1 MGVVSRYEHI
11 EKMKDLIQELNNA
24 SVAYYTSTPI
34 MSDYDWDKKYEEL
47 QMLESQENIIFP
59 NSPTQNVGYTVSDKL
74 NEVKLDHLMLSL
86 DKTKSI
92 NDLKQFAGNKQ
103 CIVSVKCDGL
113 STTLKYKH
121 GKLVS
126 AATRGN
132 GYEGTD
138 VLQNVLTIKNI
149 PKKIPYDDEL
159 IIDGETIIG
168 WDTFNKINE
177 NIKDLDKK
185 YKHPRNLVSGSLL
198 LLDSKEAAQRNM
210 RFIAWRVIKGFEHEF
225 VYEDLQSAKVCGFE
239 VVPMLVYSNSD
250 KDFLR
255 GILEKIKDLADVNNI
270 PYDGAVMAYDD
281 YTYGESLGKTDK
293 FFRHSISYKYE
304 DQLYET
310 VLKDIEWNTSKTGLI
325 NPVAVFEPIDLDG
338 AITTRATL
346 HNISYIKKLSLG
358 IGDRIRVYRSNKVIP
373 KVHDSIDKSNN
384 FTIPSKCPICG
395 GETKIVKENDSEV
408 LMCMNDYCQGK
419 LLGKLSHAVSRN
431 ALNVDNLSEA
441 TLEKFISLGWLNSI
455 KSIYHLSDYKGK
467 MYSLEGFGKK
477 SVDKL
482 LESIEK
488 SRETTL
494 DRFIYALSVPLI
506 GKSASKDIAKHFK
519 YNFDKFYHCFSCGY
533 GYFWNLKVDGIGVVA
548 SNNIQK
554 FAITYMDK
562 VFELS
567 KEFTFKIPNESNHT
581 QNTLQGKTFVIT
593 GSLEKYSNRDE
604 LKSVIES
611 YGGKVSGSVS
621 AKTFALINNDIE
633 SSSSKNKKAKSL
645 GVQIINE
652 EQFMQLIGE

>member
-1 MGVVSRYEHI
+1 MGNTI
-11 EKMKDLIQELNNA
+11 GKMKELIQELNTA
-24 SVAYYTSTPI
+24 SYAYYTSTPI

-47 QMLESQENIIFP
+47 QMLENQENIIFP

-113 STTLKYKH
+113 STTLKYIH
-121 GKLVS
+121 GELVS
-126 AATRGN
+126 AVTRGN

-168 WDTFNKINE
+168 WDTFNNINE
-177 NIKDLDKK
+177 SIKDTDKK

-198 LLDSKEAAQRNM
+198 LLDSKEAAQRDM
-210 RFIAWRVIKGFEHEF
+210 RFIGWRVIKGFEHKS
-225 VYEDLQSAKVCGFE
+225 VYEDLQSSKVCGFE

-250 KDFLR
+250 KDFLH
-255 GILEKIKDLADVNNI
+255 GILEKIKDLADANNI

-281 YTYGESLGKTDK
+281 YAYGESLGKTDK
-293 FFRHSISYKYE
+293 FFRHSIAYKYE

-325 NPVAVFEPIDLDG
+325 NPVAIFEPIDLDG

-384 FTIPSKCPICG
+384 FTIPEKCPICG

-408 LMCMNDYCQGK
+408 LICMNDDCQGK
-419 LLGKLSHAVSRN
+419 LLGKLVHAVSRN
-431 ALNVDNLSEA
+431 ALDIDGLSEA
-441 TLEKFISLGWLNSI
+441 TLEKFISLGWLDSI

-494 DRFIYALSVPLI
+494 DRFVYSLSIPMI
-506 GKSASKDIAKHFK
+506 GKSASKDIAEFFEYDLIKFFEKTYSVNCLGNIAYKNYKKYCRNHYEKILDLSSEFNFK
-519 YNFDKFYHCFSCGY
+519 TQDKSLT
-533 GYFWNLKVDGIGVVA
+533 NKT
-548 SNNIQK
+548 NI
-554 FAITYMDK
+554 
-562 VFELS
+562 
-567 KEFTFKIPNESNHT
+567 
-581 QNTLQGKTFVIT
+581 LQDKTFVIT
-593 GSLEKYSNRDE
+593 GLLEKYSNRDE

-611 YGGKVSGSVS
+611 NGGKVSGSVS
-621 AKTFALINNDIE
+621 ARTFALINNDIE

-645 GVQIINE
+645 GIQIINE
-652 EQFMQLIGE
+652 EQFMQLLN

>member
-1 MGVVSRYEHI
+1 MGVKSRYKHI

-24 SVAYYTSTPI
+24 SIAYYTSTPI

-47 QMLESQENIIFP
+47 QMLENQENIIFP

-92 NDLKQFAGNKQ
+92 NDLKQFSGNKQ

-113 STTLKYKH
+113 STTLKYVH
-121 GKLVS
+121 GELVS
-126 AATRGN
+126 AVTRGN
-132 GYEGTD
+132 GYEGID
-138 VLQNVLTIKNI
+138 ILQNALTIKNI
-149 PKKIPYDDEL
+149 PKKIPYYDEL

-168 WDTFNKINE
+168 WDTFNKINSK
-177 NIKDLDKK
+177 IKSPDDK

-210 RFIAWRVIKGFEHEF
+210 RFIAWRVIKGFEHKS
-225 VYEDLQSAKVCGFE
+225 VYEDLQYSKDCGFE
-239 VVPMLVYSNSD
+239 VVPMIPYPGYEDLQV
-250 KDFLR
+250 
-255 GILEKIKDLADVNNI
+255 ILDTIKDLADANNI
-270 PYDGAVMAYDD
+270 PYDGAVMTYDD
-281 YTYGESLGKTDK
+281 YAYGESLGKTDK
-293 FFRHSISYKYE
+293 FFRHSIAYKYE

-325 NPVAVFEPIDLDG
+325 NPVAIFEPIDLDG

-384 FTIPSKCPICG
+384 FTIPEKCPICG
-395 GETKIVKENDSEV
+395 GETQIVKENDSEV
-408 LMCMNDYCQGK
+408 LMCMNDDCQGK
-419 LLGKLSHAVSRN
+419 LLGKLCHAVSRN
-431 ALNVDNLSEA
+431 ALDIDGLSEA
-441 TLEKFISLGWLNSI
+441 TLEKFISLGWLDSI

-494 DRFIYALSVPLI
+494 DRFVYSLSIPMI

-519 YNFDKFYHCFSCGY
+519 YNFDEFYHCFSCGY

-554 FAITYMDK
+554 FAVTHADK

-567 KEFTFKIPNESNHT
+567 KEFTFKIPDESNNT

-652 EQFMQLIGE
+652 EQFMQLLN

>member
-1 MGVVSRYEHI
+1 MGVKSRYEHI

-24 SVAYYTSTPI
+24 SIAYYTSTPI

-113 STTLKYKH
+113 STTLKYIH
-121 GKLVS
+121 GELVS
-126 AATRGN
+126 AVTRGN

-149 PKKIPYDDEL
+149 PKKIPYYDEL

-168 WDTFNKINE
+168 WDTFNKINSK
-177 NIKDLDKK
+177 IKSLDVK
-185 YKHPRNLVSGSLL
+185 YKHPRNLVSSGSLL
-198 LLDSKEAAQRNM
+198 LLDSKKAAQRNM
-210 RFIAWRVIKGFEHEF
+210 RFIAWRVIKGFEHKS
-225 VYEDLQSAKVCGFE
+225 VYEDLQYSKDCGFE
-239 VVPMLVYSNSD
+239 AVPMIPYPGYEDLQV
-250 KDFLR
+250 
-255 GILEKIKDLADVNNI
+255 ILDTIKDLADANNI
-270 PYDGAVMAYDD
+270 PYDGVVMTYDD
-281 YTYGESLGKTDK
+281 YAYGESLGKTDK
-293 FFRHSISYKYE
+293 FFRHSIAYKYE

-325 NPVAVFEPIDLDG
+325 NPVAIFEPIDLDG

-346 HNISYIKKLSLG
+346 HNISYIKKLFLG

-384 FTIPSKCPICG
+384 FTIPEKCPICG

-408 LMCMNDYCQGK
+408 LMCMNDDCQGK
-419 LLGKLSHAVSRN
+419 LLGKLCHAASRN
-431 ALNVDNLSEA
+431 ALDIDGLSEA
-441 TLEKFISLGWLNSI
+441 TLEKFISLGWLDSI

-494 DRFIYALSVPLI
+494 DRFIYALSVPMI

-519 YNFDKFYHCFSCGY
+519 YNFDEFYHCFSCGY

-567 KEFTFKIPNESNHT
+567 KEFTFKIPSESNNT
-581 QNTLQGKTFVIT
+581 QNTLQGKIFVIT

-611 YGGKVSGSVS
+611 NGGKVSGSVS

-652 EQFMQLIGE
+652 EQFMKLLN

>member
-1 MGVVSRYEHI
+1 MGNTI
-11 EKMKDLIQELNNA
+11 GKMKELIQELNTA
-24 SVAYYTSTPI
+24 SYAYYTSTPI

-47 QMLESQENIIFP
+47 QMLENQENIIFP

-113 STTLKYKH
+113 STTLKYIH
-121 GKLVS
+121 GELVS
-126 AATRGN
+126 AVTRGN

-149 PKKIPYDDEL
+149 PKKIPYYDEL
-159 IIDGETIIG
+159 IVDGETIIG
-168 WDTFNKINE
+168 WDTFNRINE
-177 NIKDLDKK
+177 SIKDLDKK

-210 RFIAWRVIKGFEHEF
+210 RFIAWRVIKGFEHKS
-225 VYEDLQSAKVCGFE
+225 VYEDLINAEKCGFE
-239 VVPMLVYSNSD
+239 RVPMIPYIGCENTQTVLD
-250 KDFLR
+250 T
-255 GILEKIKDLADVNNI
+255 IKDVADANNI
-270 PYDGAVMAYDD
+270 PYDGAVMTYDD
-281 YTYGESLGKTDK
+281 YDYGESLGKTDK
-293 FFRHSISYKYE
+293 FFRHSIAYKYE

-325 NPVAVFEPIDLDG
+325 NPVAIFEPIDLDG

-384 FTIPSKCPICG
+384 FIIPDKCPICG
-395 GETKIVKENDSEV
+395 GRTEIVKNNDSEV
-408 LMCMNDYCQGK
+408 LMCMNDNCSGK
-419 LLGKLSHAVSRN
+419 LLGKLCHAVSRN
-431 ALNVDNLSEA
+431 ALNIDGLSEA
-441 TLEKFISLGWLNSI
+441 TLEKFISLGWLDSI
-455 KSIYHLSDYKGK
+455 KSIYHISDYKGK
-467 MYSLEGFGKK
+467 MYNLEGFGKK

-488 SRETTL
+488 SRYTTL
-494 DRFIYALSVPLI
+494 DRFIYSLSIPMI
-506 GKSASKDIAKHFK
+506 GKSASKDVAEFFEYDLIKFLGKTYSVNCLGDVAYKNYKKYCRNHYEEILDLSSEFNFK
-519 YNFDKFYHCFSCGY
+519 TQDKSLT
-533 GYFWNLKVDGIGVVA
+533 NKT
-548 SNNIQK
+548 NI
-554 FAITYMDK
+554 
-562 VFELS
+562 
-567 KEFTFKIPNESNHT
+567 
-581 QNTLQGKTFVIT
+581 LQDKTFVIT

-604 LKSVIES
+604 LKSIIES
-611 YGGKVSGSVS
+611 NGGKVSGSVS

-652 EQFMQLIGE
+652 EQFIQLLN

>member
-1 MGVVSRYEHI
+1 MGIKSRYERI
-11 EKMKDLIQELNNA
+11 EKMKNLIEELNNA
-24 SVAYYTSTPI
+24 SIAYYTSTPI

-47 QMLESQENIIFP
+47 QMLENQENIIFP
-59 NSPTQNVGYTVSDKL
+59 NSPTQNVGYTISDKL

-113 STTLKYKH
+113 STTLKYIH
-121 GKLVS
+121 GELVS
-126 AATRGN
+126 AVTRGN

-138 VLQNVLTIKNI
+138 VIQNVLTIKNI

-168 WDTFNKINE
+168 WDTFNEINSKIKPPDE
-177 NIKDLDKK
+177 K
-185 YKHPRNLVSGSLL
+185 YKHPRNLVSGSLR

-210 RFIAWRVIKGFEHEF
+210 RFIAWRVIKGFEHKF

-239 VVPMLVYSNSD
+239 AVPMLVYSNSD
-250 KDFLR
+250 KDSLQ
-255 GILEKIKDLADVNNI
+255 GILEKIKDLADANNI

-281 YTYGESLGKTDK
+281 YDYGESLGKTDK

-384 FTIPSKCPICG
+384 FTIPEKCPICS

-408 LMCMNDYCQGK
+408 LMCMNDDCQGK
-419 LLGKLSHAVSRN
+419 LLGKLCHSVSRN
-431 ALNVDNLSEA
+431 VLDIDGLSEA

-455 KSIYHLSDYKGK
+455 NSIYHLSDYKGK

-494 DRFIYALSVPLI
+494 DRFIYALSVPMI

-519 YNFDKFYHCFSCGY
+519 YNFDEFYHCFSCGY

-554 FAITYMDK
+554 FAITHMDK

-567 KEFTFKIPNESNHT
+567 KEFTFKIPNESNNT

-652 EQFMQLIGE
+652 KQFMQLIGE

>member
-1 MGVVSRYEHI
+1 MGIVSRYERI
-11 EKMKDLIQELNNA
+11 EKMKTLIEELNNA
-24 SVAYYTSTPI
+24 SIEYYTNVPI

-47 QMLESQENIIFP
+47 QQLESQEHIIFP

-92 NDLKQFAGNKQ
+92 NDLKQFAENKQ

-113 STTLKYKH
+113 STTLKYVH
-121 GKLVS
+121 GELVS
-126 AATRGN
+126 AVTRGN

-177 NIKDLDKK
+177 NIKDPDKK

-198 LLDSKEAAQRNM
+198 LLDSKEAEQRNM
-210 RFIAWRVIKGFEHEF
+210 RFVAWRVIKGFSHES
-225 VYEDLQSAKVCGFE
+225 VYEDLQDSKECGFE
-239 VVPMLVYSNSD
+239 VVPMIPYIGCENLQTVLD
-250 KDFLR
+250 T
-255 GILEKIKDLADVNNI
+255 IKDVADVNNI

-281 YTYGESLGKTDK
+281 YSYGESLGKTDK
-293 FFRHSISYKYE
+293 FFRHSIAYKYE

-325 NPVAVFEPIDLDG
+325 NPVAIFEPIDLDG

-384 FTIPSKCPICG
+384 FIIPEKCPVCG

-408 LMCMNDYCQGK
+408 LMCINDNCKGK
-419 LLGKLSHAVSRN
+419 LLGKLVHAVSKN
-431 ALNVDNLSEA
+431 SLDIDGLSEA
-441 TLEKFISLGWLNSI
+441 TLEKFISLGWLDSI

-494 DRFIYALSVPLI
+494 DRFIYALSIPMI

-519 YNFDKFYHCFSCGY
+519 YNFDEFYHCFSCGY

-554 FAITYMDK
+554 FATTYMDK

-567 KEFTFKIPNESNHT
+567 KEFTFKIPNESNNT

-621 AKTFALINNDIE
+621 SKTFALINNDVE

-645 GVQIINE
+645 SVQIINE

>member
-1 MGVVSRYEHI
+1 MGNTI
-11 EKMKDLIQELNNA
+11 GKMKELIQELNTA
-24 SVAYYTSTPI
+24 SYAYYTSTPI

-103 CIVSVKCDGL
+103 CIASVKCDGL
-113 STTLKYKH
+113 STTLKYIH
-121 GKLVS
+121 GELVS
-126 AATRGN
+126 AVTRGN

-168 WDTFNKINE
+168 WDTFNNINE
-177 NIKDLDKK
+177 SIKDTDKK

-198 LLDSKEAAQRNM
+198 LLDSKEAAQRDM
-210 RFIAWRVIKGFEHEF
+210 RFIGWRVIKGFEHKS

-250 KDFLR
+250 KDFLH
-255 GILEKIKDLADVNNI
+255 GILEKIKDLADANNI

-281 YTYGESLGKTDK
+281 YAYGESLGKTDK
-293 FFRHSISYKYE
+293 FFRHSIAYKYE

-325 NPVAVFEPIDLDG
+325 NPVAIFEPIDLDG

-346 HNISYIKKLSLG
+346 HNISYIKNLSLG

-384 FTIPSKCPICG
+384 FTIPEKCPICG

-408 LMCMNDYCQGK
+408 LICMNDDCQGK
-419 LLGKLSHAVSRN
+419 LLGKLVHAVSRN
-431 ALNVDNLSEA
+431 ALDIDGLSEA
-441 TLEKFISLGWLNSI
+441 TLEKFISLGWLDSI

-494 DRFIYALSVPLI
+494 DRFVYSLSIPMI
-506 GKSASKDIAKHFK
+506 GKSASKDIAEFFEYDLIKFFEKTYSVNCLGNIAYKNYKKYCRNHYEEILDLSSEFNFK
-519 YNFDKFYHCFSCGY
+519 TQDKSLT
-533 GYFWNLKVDGIGVVA
+533 NKT
-548 SNNIQK
+548 NI
-554 FAITYMDK
+554 
-562 VFELS
+562 
-567 KEFTFKIPNESNHT
+567 
-581 QNTLQGKTFVIT
+581 LQGKTFVIT
-593 GSLEKYSNRDE
+593 GLLEKYSNRDE

-611 YGGKVSGSVS
+611 NGGKVSGSVS
-621 AKTFALINNDIE
+621 ARTFALINNDIE

-645 GVQIINE
+645 GIQIINE
-652 EQFMQLIGE
+652 EQFMQLLN

>member
-1 MGVVSRYEHI
+1 MGNTI
-11 EKMKDLIQELNNA
+11 GKMKELIQELNTA
-24 SVAYYTSTPI
+24 SYAYYTSTPI

-59 NSPTQNVGYTVSDKL
+59 NSPTQNVGYIVSDKL

-113 STTLKYKH
+113 STTLKYIH
-121 GKLVS
+121 GELVS
-126 AATRGN
+126 AVTRGN

-149 PKKIPYDDEL
+149 PKKIPYYDEL

-177 NIKDLDKK
+177 NIKDTDKK

-198 LLDSKEAAQRNM
+198 LLDNKEAAQRNM
-210 RFIAWRVIKGFEHEF
+210 RFIAWRVIKGFEHKS
-225 VYEDLQSAKVCGFE
+225 VYEDLLNAEKCGFE
-239 VVPMLVYSNSD
+239 RVPMIPYIGCENTQTVLD
-250 KDFLR
+250 T
-255 GILEKIKDLADVNNI
+255 IKDVADANNI

-281 YTYGESLGKTDK
+281 YAYGESLGKTDK
-293 FFRHSISYKYE
+293 FFRHSIAYKYE

-325 NPVAVFEPIDLDG
+325 NPVATFEPIDLDG

-384 FTIPSKCPICG
+384 FTIPDKCPICG

-408 LMCMNDYCQGK
+408 LMCMNDDCQGK
-419 LLGKLSHAVSRN
+419 LLGKLCHAVSRN
-431 ALNVDNLSEA
+431 ALDIDGLSEA
-441 TLEKFISLGWLNSI
+441 TLEKFISLGWLDSI
-455 KSIYHLSDYKGK
+455 KSIYHLSDYKGR
-467 MYSLEGFGKK
+467 MYSLDGFGKK

-494 DRFIYALSVPLI
+494 DRFIYALSVPMI
-506 GKSASKDIAKHFK
+506 GKSVSKDIAEFFEYDLVKFFEKTYSINCLGDVAYKNYKKYCRNHYEEILDLSSEFNFK
-519 YNFDKFYHCFSCGY
+519 TQDKSLT
-533 GYFWNLKVDGIGVVA
+533 NKT
-548 SNNIQK
+548 NI
-554 FAITYMDK
+554 
-562 VFELS
+562 
-567 KEFTFKIPNESNHT
+567 
-581 QNTLQGKTFVIT
+581 LQGKTFVIT

-604 LKSVIES
+604 LKSIIES
-611 YGGKVSGSVS
+611 NGGKVSGSVS

-652 EQFMQLIGE
+652 EQFMQLLN

>member
-1 MGVVSRYEHI
+1 MGNTI
-11 EKMKDLIQELNNA
+11 GKMKELIQELNTA
-24 SVAYYTSTPI
+24 SYAYYTSTPI

-47 QMLESQENIIFP
+47 QMLENQENIIFQ
-59 NSPTQNVGYTVSDKL
+59 NSPTQNVGYTISDKL

-92 NDLKQFAGNKQ
+92 NDLKKFAGNKQ

-113 STTLKYKH
+113 STTLKYIH
-121 GKLVS
+121 GELVS
-126 AATRGN
+126 AVTRGN

-168 WDTFNKINE
+168 WDTFNEINSKIKPPDE
-177 NIKDLDKK
+177 K

-210 RFIAWRVIKGFEHEF
+210 RFIAWRVIKGFEHKS
-225 VYEDLQSAKVCGFE
+225 VYADLLNAEKCGFE
-239 VVPMLVYSNSD
+239 RVPMIPYIGCENTQTVLD
-250 KDFLR
+250 T
-255 GILEKIKDLADVNNI
+255 IKDVADANNI
-270 PYDGAVMAYDD
+270 PYDGAVMTYDD
-281 YTYGESLGKTDK
+281 YAYGESLGKTDK
-293 FFRHSISYKYE
+293 FFRHSIAYKYE

-325 NPVAVFEPIDLDG
+325 NPVAIFEPIDLDG

-384 FTIPSKCPICG
+384 FTIPDKCPICG

-408 LMCMNDYCQGK
+408 LMCINNDCQGK
-419 LLGKLSHAVSRN
+419 LLGKLVHAVSRN
-431 ALNVDNLSEA
+431 ALNIDGLSEA
-441 TLEKFISLGWLNSI
+441 TLEKFISLGWLDSI

-467 MYSLEGFGKK
+467 MYGLDGFGKK

-482 LESIEK
+482 LKSIEK
-488 SRETTL
+488 SKETTL
-494 DRFIYALSVPLI
+494 DRFVYSLSIPMI
-506 GKSASKDIAKHFK
+506 GKSASKDVAEFFEYDLIKFLGKTYSVNCLGDVAYKNYKKYCRNHYEEILDLSSEFNFK
-519 YNFDKFYHCFSCGY
+519 TQDKSLT
-533 GYFWNLKVDGIGVVA
+533 NKT
-548 SNNIQK
+548 NI
-554 FAITYMDK
+554 
-562 VFELS
+562 
-567 KEFTFKIPNESNHT
+567 
-581 QNTLQGKTFVIT
+581 LQDKTFVIT

-604 LKSVIES
+604 LKSIIES
-611 YGGKVSGSVS
+611 NGGKVSGSVS

-652 EQFMQLIGE
+652 EQFMQLLN

>member
-1 MGVVSRYEHI
+1 MVDNI
-11 EKMKDLIQELNNA
+11 KKMKKLIQELNKA
-24 SVAYYTSTPI
+24 SYAYYGKDSPI
-34 MSDYDWDKKYEEL
+34 MSDKEYDALYDEL
-47 QMLESQENIIFP
+47 MMIQKETGTTLAG
-59 NSPTQNVGYTVSDKL
+59 SPTQKVQGYVLDGFTKVTHSKPMLSANKTKDINDIIKFL
-74 NEVKLDHLMLSL
+74 RDYDWYCSYKLDGLTLVL
-86 DKTKSI
+86 RY
-92 NDLKQFAGNKQ
+92 ND
-103 CIVSVKCDGL
+103 
-113 STTLKYKH
+113 
-121 GKLVS
+121 GKFVQGI
-126 AATRGN
+126 TRGN
-132 GYEGTD
+132 GIIGED
-138 VLQNVLTIKNI
+138 VTEQCKFIDNI
-149 PKKIPYDDEL
+149 PMTIPNKHFFEVR
-159 IIDGETIIG
+159 GECVMSWNEFKRVNSTL
-168 WDTFNKINE
+168 DTPYSN
-177 NIKDLDKK
+177 
-185 YKHPRNLVSGSLL
+185 PRNLAAGTLRNLDLNILKQRKLSFVVFEMVHPSFTWKTEELDY
-198 LLDSKEAAQRNM
+198 LDS
-210 RFIAWRVIKGFEHEF
+210 IGFETVRRLTDISTSINVSKCVEKMKPEY
-225 VYEDLQSAKVCGFE
+225 YEYPVDGLIFE
-239 VVPMLVYSNSD
+239 VNNKEISKQLGSTSHHENCRMALKW
-250 KDFLR
+250 KDETYPTKLINIEWTI
-255 GILEKIKDLADVNNI
+255 GKTGVLTPTIVTEPVEIDGTIVNRASVHNVSIFKQFRFTKGCTCNLYKANMII
-270 PYDGAVMAYDD
+270 PQCDSVENN
-281 YTYGESLGKTDK
+281 YGEE
-293 FFRHSISYKYE
+293 I
-304 DQLYET
+304 
-310 VLKDIEWNTSKTGLI
+310 
-325 NPVAVFEPIDLDG
+325 
-338 AITTRATL
+338 
-346 HNISYIKKLSLG
+346 
-358 IGDRIRVYRSNKVIP
+358 
-373 KVHDSIDKSNN
+373 
-384 FTIPSKCPICG
+384 TIPDKCPICG

-408 LMCMNDYCQGK
+408 LMCMNDDCQGK
-419 LLGKLSHAVSRN
+419 LLGKLSNAVSRN

-467 MYSLEGFGKK
+467 MYSLEGFDKK

-519 YNFDKFYHCFSCGY
+519 YNFGKFYHCFSCGY

>member
-1 MGVVSRYEHI
+1 MGIKSRYERI
-11 EKMKDLIQELNNA
+11 EKMKSLIEELNNA
-24 SVAYYTSTPI
+24 SIAYYTSTPI

-121 GKLVS
+121 GELVS
-126 AATRGN
+126 AITRGN

-149 PKKIPYDDEL
+149 PKKIPYYDEL

-168 WDTFNKINE
+168 WNTFNKINE
-177 NIKDLDKK
+177 SIKDTDKK

-210 RFIAWRVIKGFEHEF
+210 RFIAWRVIKGFEHKS
-225 VYEDLQSAKVCGFE
+225 VYEDLQNAKVCGFE
-239 VVPMLVYSNSD
+239 VVPMLIYSNPD
-250 KDFLR
+250 KDSLQ

-270 PYDGAVMAYDD
+270 PYDGAVIAYDD
-281 YTYGESLGKTDK
+281 YDYGESLGKTDK
-293 FFRHSISYKYE
+293 FFRHSIAYKYE

-310 VLKDIEWNTSKTGLI
+310 ILKDIEWNTSKTGLI

-384 FTIPSKCPICG
+384 FTIPDKCPICG

-408 LMCMNDYCQGK
+408 LMCINDDCQGK
-419 LLGKLSHAVSRN
+419 LLGKLVHAVSRN
-431 ALNVDNLSEA
+431 ALNIDGLSEA
-441 TLEKFISLGWLNSI
+441 TLEKFISLGWLDSI
-455 KSIYHLSDYKGK
+455 KSIYHLSDYKCK
-467 MYSLEGFGKK
+467 MYILEGFGKK

-494 DRFIYALSVPLI
+494 DRFIYSLSIPLI

-519 YNFDKFYHCFSCGY
+519 YNFDEFYHCFFCGY

-554 FAITYMDK
+554 FAVTYADK

-567 KEFTFKIPNESNHT
+567 KEFTFKIPSESNNT

-604 LKSVIES
+604 LKSIIES
-611 YGGKVSGSVS
+611 NGGKVSGSVS

-652 EQFMQLIGE
+652 EQFMQLLN

>member
-1 MGVVSRYEHI
+1 MGNTI
-11 EKMKDLIQELNNA
+11 GKMKELIQELNTA
-24 SVAYYTSTPI
+24 SYAYYTSTPI

-47 QMLESQENIIFP
+47 QMLENQENIIFP

-113 STTLKYKH
+113 STTLKYIH
-121 GKLVS
+121 GELVS
-126 AATRGN
+126 AVTRGN

-168 WDTFNKINE
+168 WDTFNKIDE
-177 NIKDLDKK
+177 SIKDTDKK

-210 RFIAWRVIKGFEHEF
+210 RFIAWRVIKGFEHKS
-225 VYEDLQSAKVCGFE
+225 VYEDLLNAEKCGFE
-239 VVPMLVYSNSD
+239 RVPMIPYIGCENTQTVLD
-250 KDFLR
+250 T
-255 GILEKIKDLADVNNI
+255 IKDVADTNNI
-270 PYDGAVMAYDD
+270 PYDGAVMTYDD
-281 YTYGESLGKTDK
+281 YDYGESLGKTDK
-293 FFRHSISYKYE
+293 FFRHSIAYKYE

-384 FTIPSKCPICG
+384 FTIPDKCPICG
-395 GETKIVKENDSEV
+395 GRTEIVKENDSEV
-408 LMCMNDYCQGK
+408 LMCMNDDCQGK
-419 LLGKLSHAVSRN
+419 LLGKLCHAVSRN
-431 ALNVDNLSEA
+431 ALDIDGLSEA

-482 LESIEK
+482 LESIKK

-494 DRFIYALSVPLI
+494 DRFVYSLSIPMI
-506 GKSASKDIAKHFK
+506 GKSASKDVAEFFEYDLIKFLGKTYSVNCLGDVAYKNYKKYCINHYEEILDLSSEFNFK
-519 YNFDKFYHCFSCGY
+519 TQDKSLT
-533 GYFWNLKVDGIGVVA
+533 NKT
-548 SNNIQK
+548 NI
-554 FAITYMDK
+554 
-562 VFELS
+562 
-567 KEFTFKIPNESNHT
+567 
-581 QNTLQGKTFVIT
+581 LQDKTFVIT

-604 LKSVIES
+604 LKSIIES
-611 YGGKVSGSVS
+611 NGGKVSGSVS
-621 AKTFALINNDIE
+621 VKTFALINNDIE

-652 EQFMQLIGE
+652 EQFMQLLN

>member
-1 MGVVSRYEHI
+1 MGVKHI
-11 EKMKDLIQELNNA
+11 EKMKELIQELNTA
-24 SVAYYTSTPI
+24 SYAYYGKDTPI
-34 MSDYDWDKKYEEL
+34 MSDKKYDALYDEL
-47 QMLESQENIIFP
+47 TKIEFETGTTLAG
-59 NSPTQNVGYTVSDKL
+59 SPTQKVQGYVLDGFTKVTHSKPMLSANKTKDINDIIKFL
-74 NEVKLDHLMLSL
+74 RDYDWYCSYKLDGLTLVL
-86 DKTKSI
+86 RY
-92 NDLKQFAGNKQ
+92 ND
-103 CIVSVKCDGL
+103 
-113 STTLKYKH
+113 
-121 GKLVS
+121 GKFVQGI
-126 AATRGN
+126 TRGN
-132 GYEGTD
+132 GIIGED
-138 VLQNVLTIKNI
+138 VTEQCKFIDNI
-149 PKKIPYDDEL
+149 PMTIPNKHFFEVR
-159 IIDGETIIG
+159 GECVMSWNEFKRVNSTL
-168 WDTFNKINE
+168 DTPYSN
-177 NIKDLDKK
+177 
-185 YKHPRNLVSGSLL
+185 PRNLAAGTLRNLDLNILKQRKLSFVVFEMVHPSFTWKTEELDY
-198 LLDSKEAAQRNM
+198 LDS
-210 RFIAWRVIKGFEHEF
+210 IGFETVRRLTDISTSINVSKCVEKMKPEY
-225 VYEDLQSAKVCGFE
+225 YEYPVDGLIFE
-239 VVPMLVYSNSD
+239 VNNKEISKQLGSTSHHENCRMALKW
-250 KDFLR
+250 KDETYPTKLINIEWTM
-255 GILEKIKDLADVNNI
+255 GKTGVLTPTIVTEPVEIDGTIVNRASVHNVSIFKQFRFTKGCTCNLYKANMII
-270 PYDGAVMAYDD
+270 PQCDSVENN
-281 YTYGESLGKTDK
+281 YGEE
-293 FFRHSISYKYE
+293 I
-304 DQLYET
+304 
-310 VLKDIEWNTSKTGLI
+310 
-325 NPVAVFEPIDLDG
+325 
-338 AITTRATL
+338 
-346 HNISYIKKLSLG
+346 
-358 IGDRIRVYRSNKVIP
+358 
-373 KVHDSIDKSNN
+373 
-384 FTIPSKCPICG
+384 TIPDKCPICG

-408 LMCMNDYCQGK
+408 LMCMNDDCQGK
-419 LLGKLSHAVSRN
+419 LLGKLSNAVSRN

-488 SRETTL
+488 SRKTTL
-494 DRFIYALSVPLI
+494 DRFIYALSVPMI

-519 YNFDKFYHCFSCGY
+519 YNFDEFYHCFSCGY

-554 FAITYMDK
+554 FVITYMDK

-567 KEFTFKIPNESNHT
+567 KEFTFKIHSESNNT

>member
-1 MGVVSRYEHI
+1 MGNTI
-11 EKMKDLIQELNNA
+11 GKMKELIQELNTA
-24 SVAYYTSTPI
+24 SYAYYTSTPI

-47 QMLESQENIIFP
+47 QMLENQENIIFP

-113 STTLKYKH
+113 STTLKYIH
-121 GKLVS
+121 GELVS
-126 AATRGN
+126 AVTRGN

-149 PKKIPYDDEL
+149 PKKIPYYDEL
-159 IIDGETIIG
+159 IVDGETIIG
-168 WDTFNKINE
+168 WDTFNRINE
-177 NIKDLDKK
+177 SIKDLDKK

-210 RFIAWRVIKGFEHEF
+210 RFIAWRVIKGFEHKS
-225 VYEDLQSAKVCGFE
+225 VYEDLINAEKCGFE
-239 VVPMLVYSNSD
+239 RVPMIPYIGCENTQTVLD
-250 KDFLR
+250 T
-255 GILEKIKDLADVNNI
+255 IKDVADANNI
-270 PYDGAVMAYDD
+270 PYDGAVMTYDD
-281 YTYGESLGKTDK
+281 YDYGESLGKTDK
-293 FFRHSISYKYE
+293 FFRHSIAYKYE

-325 NPVAVFEPIDLDG
+325 NPVAIFEPIDLDG

-384 FTIPSKCPICG
+384 FIIPDKCPICG
-395 GETKIVKENDSEV
+395 GRTEIVKDNDSEV
-408 LMCMNDYCQGK
+408 LMCMNDNCSGK
-419 LLGKLSHAVSRN
+419 LLGKLCHAVSRN
-431 ALNVDNLSEA
+431 ALNIDGLSEA
-441 TLEKFISLGWLNSI
+441 TLEKFISLGWLDSI
-455 KSIYHLSDYKGK
+455 KSIYHISDYKGK
-467 MYSLEGFGKK
+467 MYNLEGFGKK

-482 LESIEK
+482 LKSIEK
-488 SRETTL
+488 SRYTTL
-494 DRFIYALSVPLI
+494 DRFIYSLSIPMI
-506 GKSASKDIAKHFK
+506 GKSASKDVAEFFEYDLIKFLGKTYSVNCLGDVAYKNYKKYCRNHYEEILDLSSEFNFK
-519 YNFDKFYHCFSCGY
+519 TQDKSLT
-533 GYFWNLKVDGIGVVA
+533 NKT
-548 SNNIQK
+548 NI
-554 FAITYMDK
+554 
-562 VFELS
+562 
-567 KEFTFKIPNESNHT
+567 
-581 QNTLQGKTFVIT
+581 LQDKTFVIT

-604 LKSVIES
+604 LKSIIES
-611 YGGKVSGSVS
+611 NGGKVSGSVS

-652 EQFMQLIGE
+652 EQFIQLLN

>member
-1 MGVVSRYEHI
+1 MGIKSKYERI
-11 EKMKDLIQELNNA
+11 EKMKSLIEELNNA
-24 SVAYYTSTPI
+24 SIAYYTSTPI
-34 MSDYDWDKKYEEL
+34 MSDYDWEKKYEEL
-47 QMLESQENIIFP
+47 QILENQANIIFP

-113 STTLKYKH
+113 STTLKYIH
-121 GKLVS
+121 GELVS
-126 AATRGN
+126 AVTRGN

-138 VLQNVLTIKNI
+138 VFQNVLTIKNI

-168 WDTFNKINE
+168 WDTFNEINSKIKPPDE
-177 NIKDLDKK
+177 K
-185 YKHPRNLVSGSLL
+185 YKHPRNLVSGSLR
-198 LLDSKEAAQRNM
+198 LLDSKEASQRNM
-210 RFIAWRVIKGFEHEF
+210 RFIAWRVIKGFEHKF

-250 KDFLR
+250 KDSLQ
-255 GILEKIKDLADVNNI
+255 GILEKIKDLADANNI

-281 YTYGESLGKTDK
+281 YDYGESLGKTDK

-325 NPVAVFEPIDLDG
+325 NPVAIFEPIDLDG

-384 FTIPSKCPICG
+384 FTIPDKCPICC

-408 LMCMNDYCQGK
+408 LMCINDDCQGK
-419 LLGKLSHAVSRN
+419 LLGKLVHAVSRN
-431 ALNVDNLSEA
+431 ALNIDGLSEA
-441 TLEKFISLGWLNSI
+441 TLEKFISLGWLDSI

-467 MYSLEGFGKK
+467 MYNLEGFGKK
-477 SVDKL
+477 SIDKL

-494 DRFIYALSVPLI
+494 DRFIYALSIPMI
-506 GKSASKDIAKHFK
+506 GKSASKDIDKHFK
-519 YNFDKFYHCFSCGY
+519 CNFDEFYHCFSCGY

-567 KEFTFKIPNESNHT
+567 KEFTFKIPSESNNT

-604 LKSVIES
+604 LKSIIES
-611 YGGKVSGSVS
+611 NGGKVSGSVS

-652 EQFMQLIGE
+652 EQFMQLLN

>member
-1 MGVVSRYEHI
+1 MVVESRYKRI
-11 EKMKDLIQELNNA
+11 EKIKNLIEELNNA
-24 SVAYYTSTPI
+24 SIAYYTSAPI

-47 QMLESQENIIFP
+47 QMLENQENIIFP
-59 NSPTQNVGYTVSDKL
+59 NSPTQNVGYTISDKL

-92 NDLKQFAGNKQ
+92 NNLKQFAGNKQ
-103 CIVSVKCDGL
+103 CITSVKCDGL
-113 STTLKYKH
+113 STTLKYIR
-121 GKLVS
+121 GELVS
-126 AATRGN
+126 AVTRGN

-149 PKKIPYDDEL
+149 PKKIPYYDEL

-177 NIKDLDKK
+177 NIKDTDKK

-198 LLDSKEAAQRNM
+198 LLDSKEAAKRNM
-210 RFIAWRVIKGFEHEF
+210 RFIAWRVIKGFEHKF

-250 KDFLR
+250 KDSLQ
-255 GILEKIKDLADVNNI
+255 GILEKIKDLADANNI

-281 YTYGESLGKTDK
+281 YDYGESLGKTDK

>member
-1 MGVVSRYEHI
+1 MGVESRYERI
-11 EKMKDLIQELNNA
+11 EKIKTLIEELNNA
-24 SVAYYTSTPI
+24 SIAYYTSVPI

-47 QMLESQENIIFP
+47 QQLERQENIIFP

-92 NDLKQFAGNKQ
+92 NDLKKFAGNKQ

-113 STTLKYKH
+113 STTLKYVH

-126 AATRGN
+126 AVTRGN

-177 NIKDLDKK
+177 SIKDSDKK

-210 RFIAWRVIKGFEHEF
+210 RFVAWRVIKGFSHES
-225 VYEDLQSAKVCGFE
+225 VYEDLQDSKECGFE
-239 VVPMLVYSNSD
+239 VVPMIPYIGCENLQTVLD
-250 KDFLR
+250 T
-255 GILEKIKDLADVNNI
+255 IKDVADVNNI

-281 YTYGESLGKTDK
+281 YSYGESLGKTDK
-293 FFRHSISYKYE
+293 FFRHSIAYKYE

-325 NPVAVFEPIDLDG
+325 NPVAIFEPIDLDG

-384 FTIPSKCPICG
+384 FTIPDKCPICG
-395 GETKIVKENDSEV
+395 EETKIVKENDSEV
-408 LMCMNDYCQGK
+408 LMCMNDDCKGK
-419 LLGKLSHAVSRN
+419 LLGKLVHAVSKN
-431 ALNVDNLSEA
+431 SLGIDGLSEA
-441 TLEKFISLGWLNSI
+441 TLEKFISLGWLDSI
-455 KSIYHLSDYKGK
+455 KSIYHLSDYKSK
-467 MYSLEGFGKK
+467 MYNLEGFGKK
-477 SVDKL
+477 SVDNL
-482 LESIEK
+482 LESIEN

-494 DRFIYALSVPLI
+494 DRFIYSLSISMI
-506 GKSASKDIAKHFK
+506 GKSTSKAIAEYFEYDFGRFVTKTYSVNCLGEVAYSNYK
-519 YNFDKFYHCFSCGY
+519 NYCTSHCDEI
-533 GYFWNLKVDGIGVVA
+533 LDL
-548 SNNIQK
+548 SN
-554 FAITYMDK
+554 
-562 VFELS
+562 
-567 KEFTFKIPNESNHT
+567 EFTFVKPNTIMVNSLS
-581 QNTLQGKTFVIT
+581 LQEKTFVIT
-593 GSLEKYSNRDE
+593 GSLEKYGNRDE

-621 AKTFALINNDIE
+621 SKTFALINNDVE

-652 EQFMQLIGE
+652 EQFMKLIGK

>member
-1 MGVVSRYEHI
+1 MGLISKYERI
-11 EKMKDLIQELNNA
+11 DRMKELIQELNDA

-47 QMLESQENIIFP
+47 QQLESQENIIFP
-59 NSPTQNVGYTVSDKL
+59 NSPTQNVGYNVSDKL
-74 NEVKLDHLMLSL
+74 NEVQLDHLMLSL

-92 NDLKQFAGNKQ
+92 DDLKKFAGNKQ

-113 STTLKYKH
+113 STTLKYLH
-121 GKLVS
+121 GELVS
-126 AATRGN
+126 AVTRGN
-132 GYEGTD
+132 GYIGTD

-149 PKKIPYDDEL
+149 PKKIPYQNEL

-168 WDTFNKINE
+168 WDTFKEINDKIKNP
-177 NIKDLDKK
+177 DDK

-210 RFIAWRVIKGFEHEF
+210 RFIGWRVIKGFEHKS
-225 VYEDLQSAKVCGFE
+225 VYEDLQDAEDCGFE
-239 VVPMLVYSNSD
+239 KVPTILYE
-250 KDFLR
+250 KDEDLQAV
-255 GILEKIKDLADVNNI
+255 LDAIKTVADRYNI

-281 YTYGESLGKTDK
+281 YAYGESLGKTDK
-293 FFRHSISYKYE
+293 FFRHSIAYKYE

-310 VLKDIEWNTSKTGLI
+310 VLRDIEWNTSKTGSI
-325 NPVAVFEPIDLDG
+325 NPIAIFDPIDLDG

-384 FTIPSKCPICG
+384 FTIPDTCPVCG
-395 GETKIVKENDSEV
+395 GRTEIVKDNDSEV
-408 LMCMNDYCQGK
+408 LMCMNNNCKGK

-441 TLEKFISLGWLNSI
+441 TLEKFISFGWLDSI

-494 DRFIYALSVPLI
+494 DRFIYALSVPMI
-506 GKSASKDIAKHFK
+506 GKSASKDMAKHFK
-519 YNFDKFYHCFSCGY
+519 YNFDEFYHCFSCGY

-567 KEFTFKIPNESNHT
+567 KEFTFKIPSESNNT

-611 YGGKVSGSVS
+611 NGGKVSGSVS

-652 EQFMQLIGE
+652 EQFMKLIGE

>member
-1 MGVVSRYEHI
+1 MVDNI
-11 EKMKDLIQELNNA
+11 KKMKKLIQELNKA
-24 SVAYYTSTPI
+24 SYAYYGKDSPI
-34 MSDYDWDKKYEEL
+34 MSDKEYDALYDEL
-47 QMLESQENIIFP
+47 MMIQKETGTRLAG
-59 NSPTQNVGYTVSDKL
+59 SPTQKVQGYVLDGFTKVTHSKPMLSANKTKDINDIIKFL
-74 NEVKLDHLMLSL
+74 RDYDWYCSYKLDGLTLVL
-86 DKTKSI
+86 RY
-92 NDLKQFAGNKQ
+92 ND
-103 CIVSVKCDGL
+103 
-113 STTLKYKH
+113 
-121 GKLVS
+121 GKFVQGI
-126 AATRGN
+126 TRGN
-132 GYEGTD
+132 GIIGED
-138 VLQNVLTIKNI
+138 VTEQCKFIDNI
-149 PKKIPYDDEL
+149 PMTIPNKHFFEVR
-159 IIDGETIIG
+159 GECVMSWNEFKRVNSTL
-168 WDTFNKINE
+168 DTPYSN
-177 NIKDLDKK
+177 
-185 YKHPRNLVSGSLL
+185 PRNLAAGTLRNLDLNILKQRKLSFVVFEMVHPSFTWKTEELDY
-198 LLDSKEAAQRNM
+198 LDS
-210 RFIAWRVIKGFEHEF
+210 IGFETVRRLTDISTSINVSKCVEKMKPEY
-225 VYEDLQSAKVCGFE
+225 YEYPVDGLIFE
-239 VVPMLVYSNSD
+239 VNNKEISKQLGSTSHHENCRMALKW
-250 KDFLR
+250 KDETYPTKLINIEWTI
-255 GILEKIKDLADVNNI
+255 GKTGVLTPTIVTEPVEIDGTIVNRASVHNVSIFKQFRFTKGCTCNLYKANMII
-270 PYDGAVMAYDD
+270 PQCDSVENN
-281 YTYGESLGKTDK
+281 YGEE
-293 FFRHSISYKYE
+293 I
-304 DQLYET
+304 
-310 VLKDIEWNTSKTGLI
+310 
-325 NPVAVFEPIDLDG
+325 
-338 AITTRATL
+338 
-346 HNISYIKKLSLG
+346 
-358 IGDRIRVYRSNKVIP
+358 
-373 KVHDSIDKSNN
+373 
-384 FTIPSKCPICG
+384 TIPDKCPICG

-408 LMCMNDYCQGK
+408 LMCMNDDCQGK
-419 LLGKLSHAVSRN
+419 LLGKLSNAVSRN

-488 SRETTL
+488 SRKTTL
-494 DRFIYALSVPLI
+494 DRFIYALSVPMI

-519 YNFDKFYHCFSCGY
+519 YNFEEFYHCFSCGY

-567 KEFTFKIPNESNHT
+567 KEFTFKIPSESNNA

>member
-1 MGVVSRYEHI
+1 MGNTI
-11 EKMKDLIQELNNA
+11 GKMKELIQELNTA
-24 SVAYYTSTPI
+24 SYAYYTSTPI

-103 CIVSVKCDGL
+103 CIASVKCDGL
-113 STTLKYKH
+113 STTLKYIH
-121 GKLVS
+121 GELVS
-126 AATRGN
+126 AVTRGN

-168 WDTFNKINE
+168 WDTFNNINE
-177 NIKDLDKK
+177 SIKDTDKK

-198 LLDSKEAAQRNM
+198 LLDSKEAAQRDM
-210 RFIAWRVIKGFEHEF
+210 RFIGWRVIKGFEHKS

-250 KDFLR
+250 KDFLH
-255 GILEKIKDLADVNNI
+255 GILEKIKDLADANNI

-281 YTYGESLGKTDK
+281 YAYGESLGKTDK
-293 FFRHSISYKYE
+293 FFRHSIAYKYE

-325 NPVAVFEPIDLDG
+325 NPVAIFEPIDLDG

-384 FTIPSKCPICG
+384 FTIPEKCPICG

-408 LMCMNDYCQGK
+408 LICMNDDCQGK
-419 LLGKLSHAVSRN
+419 LLGKLVHAVSRN
-431 ALNVDNLSEA
+431 ALDIDGLSEA
-441 TLEKFISLGWLNSI
+441 TLEKFISLGWLDSI

-494 DRFIYALSVPLI
+494 DRFVYSLSIPMI
-506 GKSASKDIAKHFK
+506 GKSASKDIAEFFEYDLIKFFEKTYSVNCLGNIAYENYKKYCRNHYEEILDLSSEFNFK
-519 YNFDKFYHCFSCGY
+519 TQDKSLT
-533 GYFWNLKVDGIGVVA
+533 NKT
-548 SNNIQK
+548 NI
-554 FAITYMDK
+554 
-562 VFELS
+562 
-567 KEFTFKIPNESNHT
+567 
-581 QNTLQGKTFVIT
+581 LQDKTFVIT
-593 GSLEKYSNRDE
+593 GLLEKYSNRDE

-611 YGGKVSGSVS
+611 NGGKVSGSVS
-621 AKTFALINNDIE
+621 ARTFALINNDIE

-645 GVQIINE
+645 GIQIINE
-652 EQFMQLIGE
+652 EQFMQLLN

>member
-1 MGVVSRYEHI
+1 MGVKHI
-11 EKMKDLIQELNNA
+11 EKMKELIQELNTA
-24 SVAYYTSTPI
+24 SYAYYGKDTPI
-34 MSDYDWDKKYEEL
+34 MSDKKYDALYDEL
-47 QMLESQENIIFP
+47 TKIEFETGTTLAG
-59 NSPTQNVGYTVSDKL
+59 SPTQKVQGYVLDGFTKVTHSKPMLSANKTKDINDIIKFL
-74 NEVKLDHLMLSL
+74 RDYDWYCSYKLDGLTLVL
-86 DKTKSI
+86 RY
-92 NDLKQFAGNKQ
+92 ND
-103 CIVSVKCDGL
+103 
-113 STTLKYKH
+113 
-121 GKLVS
+121 GKFVQGI
-126 AATRGN
+126 TRGN
-132 GYEGTD
+132 GIIGED
-138 VLQNVLTIKNI
+138 VTEQCKFIDNI
-149 PKKIPYDDEL
+149 PMTIPNKHFFEVR
-159 IIDGETIIG
+159 GECVMSWNEFKRVNSTL
-168 WDTFNKINE
+168 DTPYSN
-177 NIKDLDKK
+177 
-185 YKHPRNLVSGSLL
+185 PRNLAAGTLRNLDLNILKQRKLSFVVFEMVHPSFTWKTEELDY
-198 LLDSKEAAQRNM
+198 LDS
-210 RFIAWRVIKGFEHEF
+210 IGFETVRRLTDISTSINVSKCVEKMKPEY
-225 VYEDLQSAKVCGFE
+225 YEYPVDGLIFE
-239 VVPMLVYSNSD
+239 VNNKEISKQLGSTSHHENCRMALKW
-250 KDFLR
+250 KDETYPTKLINIEWTI
-255 GILEKIKDLADVNNI
+255 GKTGVLTPTIVTEPVEIDGTIVNRASVHNVSIFKQFRFTKGCTCNLYKANMII
-270 PYDGAVMAYDD
+270 PQCDSVENN
-281 YTYGESLGKTDK
+281 YGEE
-293 FFRHSISYKYE
+293 I
-304 DQLYET
+304 
-310 VLKDIEWNTSKTGLI
+310 
-325 NPVAVFEPIDLDG
+325 
-338 AITTRATL
+338 
-346 HNISYIKKLSLG
+346 
-358 IGDRIRVYRSNKVIP
+358 
-373 KVHDSIDKSNN
+373 
-384 FTIPSKCPICG
+384 TIPDKCPICG

-408 LMCMNDYCQGK
+408 LMCMNDDCQGK
-419 LLGKLSHAVSRN
+419 LLGKLSNAVSRN

-519 YNFDKFYHCFSCGY
+519 YNFGKFYHCFSCGY

>member
-11 EKMKDLIQELNNA
+11 EKMKTLIEELNNA
-24 SVAYYTSTPI
+24 SIAYYTSTPI

-47 QMLESQENIIFP
+47 QMLENQENIIFP

-92 NDLKQFAGNKQ
+92 NDLKKFAGNKQ

-121 GKLVS
+121 GELVS
-126 AATRGN
+126 AITRGN

-177 NIKDLDKK
+177 SIKDTDKK

-198 LLDSKEAAQRNM
+198 LLDSKEASQRNM
-210 RFIAWRVIKGFEHEF
+210 RFIAWRVIKGFEHKS
-225 VYEDLQSAKVCGFE
+225 VYEDLQNAKVCGFE
-239 VVPMLVYSNSD
+239 VVPMLIYSNPD
-250 KDFLR
+250 KDSLQ

-270 PYDGAVMAYDD
+270 PYDGAVIAYDD
-281 YTYGESLGKTDK
+281 YAYGESLGKTDK
-293 FFRHSISYKYE
+293 FFRHSIAYKYE

-310 VLKDIEWNTSKTGLI
+310 VIKYIEWNTSKTGLI

-384 FTIPSKCPICG
+384 FIIPDKCPICG

-408 LMCMNDYCQGK
+408 LMCMNDDCQGK
-419 LLGKLSHAVSRN
+419 LLGKLCHAVSRN
-431 ALNVDNLSEA
+431 ALDIDGLSEA
-441 TLEKFISLGWLNSI
+441 TLEKFISLGWLDSI

-494 DRFIYALSVPLI
+494 DRFIYSLSIPLI

-519 YNFDKFYHCFSCGY
+519 YNFDEFYHCFSCGY
-533 GYFWNLKVDGIGVVA
+533 GYFWNIKVDGIGVVA

-567 KEFTFKIPNESNHT
+567 KEFAFKIPGESNHN
-581 QNTLQGKTFVIT
+581 QNILQGKTFVIT

-611 YGGKVSGSVS
+611 YSGKVSGSVS

-633 SSSSKNKKAKSL
+633 SSSIKNKKAKSL

-652 EQFMQLIGE
+652 EQFMQLLN

>member
-1 MGVVSRYEHI
+1 MGIKSRYERI
-11 EKMKDLIQELNNA
+11 EKMKSLIEELNNA
-24 SVAYYTSTPI
+24 SIAYYTSTPI

-47 QMLESQENIIFP
+47 HILESQENIIFI

-92 NDLKQFAGNKQ
+92 NYLKQFAGNKQ

-121 GKLVS
+121 GELVS
-126 AATRGN
+126 AITRGN

-177 NIKDLDKK
+177 SIKDTDKK

-210 RFIAWRVIKGFEHEF
+210 RFIAWRVIKGFEHKS
-225 VYEDLQSAKVCGFE
+225 VYEDLLNAKVCGFE
-239 VVPMLVYSNSD
+239 VVPMLIYSNPD
-250 KDFLR
+250 KDSLQ
-255 GILEKIKDLADVNNI
+255 GILEKIKDLADINNI
-270 PYDGAVMAYDD
+270 PYDGAVMTYDD
-281 YTYGESLGKTDK
+281 YDYGKSLGKTDK
-293 FFRHSISYKYE
+293 FFKHSIAYKYE

-310 VLKDIEWNTSKTGLI
+310 ILKDIEWNTSKTGLI

-384 FTIPSKCPICG
+384 FTIPDKCPICG

-408 LMCMNDYCQGK
+408 LMCMNDDCQGK
-419 LLGKLSHAVSRN
+419 LLGKLCHAVSRN

-455 KSIYHLSDYKGK
+455 KSIYHLYDYKGK
-467 MYSLEGFGKK
+467 MYNLEGFGKK

-494 DRFIYALSVPLI
+494 DRFIYALSVPMI

-519 YNFDKFYHCFSCGY
+519 YNFDEFYHCFSCGY

-554 FAITYMDK
+554 FAITHMYK

-567 KEFTFKIPNESNHT
+567 KEFTFKIHSESNNA
-581 QNTLQGKTFVIT
+581 QNTLHGKTFVIT

-652 EQFMQLIGE
+652 EQFMQLLN

>member
-1 MGVVSRYEHI
+1 
-11 EKMKDLIQELNNA
+11 
-24 SVAYYTSTPI
+24 

-47 QMLESQENIIFP
+47 QMLENQENIIFP

-92 NDLKQFAGNKQ
+92 NNLKQFAGNKQ

-113 STTLKYKH
+113 STTLKYIH
-121 GKLVS
+121 GELVS
-126 AATRGN
+126 AVTRGN

-168 WDTFNKINE
+168 WDTFNKINSK
-177 NIKDLDKK
+177 IKPPDEK
-185 YKHPRNLVSGSLL
+185 YKHPRNLVSGSLR

-210 RFIAWRVIKGFEHEF
+210 QFIAWRVIKGFEHKF

-250 KDFLR
+250 KDSLQ
-255 GILEKIKDLADVNNI
+255 GILEKIKDLADANNI

-281 YTYGESLGKTDK
+281 YDYGESLGKTDK

-325 NPVAVFEPIDLDG
+325 NPVAIFEPIDLDG

-384 FTIPSKCPICG
+384 FTIPEKCPICG
-395 GETKIVKENDSEV
+395 GRTKIVKENDSEV
-408 LMCMNDYCQGK
+408 LMCMNYDCQGK

-482 LESIEK
+482 LESIER

-494 DRFIYALSVPLI
+494 DRFIYALSVPMI

-519 YNFDKFYHCFSCGY
+519 YNFDEFYHCFSCGY

-567 KEFTFKIPNESNHT
+567 KEFTFKIPSESNNT

-604 LKSVIES
+604 IKSIIES
-611 YGGKVSGSVS
+611 NGGKVSGSVS

-652 EQFMQLIGE
+652 EQFMQLLN

>member
-1 MGVVSRYEHI
+1 MGVVSKYKRI
-11 EKMKDLIQELNNA
+11 EKMKNLIEELNNA
-24 SVAYYTSTPI
+24 SIAYYTSTPI

-47 QMLESQENIIFP
+47 QILENQENIIFP

-103 CIVSVKCDGL
+103 CIASVKCDGL
-113 STTLKYKH
+113 STTLKYIH
-121 GKLVS
+121 GELVS
-126 AATRGN
+126 AVTRGN

-168 WDTFNKINE
+168 WNTFNKINE
-177 NIKDLDKK
+177 SIKGTDKK

-210 RFIAWRVIKGFEHEF
+210 RFIAWRVIKGFEHKS
-225 VYEDLQSAKVCGFE
+225 VYEDLQNAKVCGFE
-239 VVPMLVYSNSD
+239 VVPMLIYSNPD
-250 KDFLR
+250 KDSLQ
-255 GILEKIKDLADVNNI
+255 GILEKIKDLADANNI
-270 PYDGAVMAYDD
+270 PYDGAVMAYND
-281 YTYGESLGKTDK
+281 YSYGESLGKTDK
-293 FFRHSISYKYE
+293 FFRHSIAYKYE

-373 KVHDSIDKSNN
+373 KVHDSIDKSND
-384 FTIPSKCPICG
+384 FTIPDKCPICG

-408 LMCMNDYCQGK
+408 LMCMNDNCQGK
-419 LLGKLSHAVSRN
+419 LLGKLVHAVSRN
-431 ALNVDNLSEA
+431 ALDIDGLSEA
-441 TLEKFISLGWLNSI
+441 TLEKFISLGWLDSI

-467 MYSLEGFGKK
+467 MYNLEGFGKK
-477 SVDKL
+477 SVDNL
-482 LESIEK
+482 FESIEK

-494 DRFIYALSVPLI
+494 DRFIYSLSIPLI

-519 YNFDKFYHCFSCGY
+519 YNFDEFYHCFSCGY
-533 GYFWNLKVDGIGVVA
+533 GYFWNLRVDGIGVIA

-554 FAITYMDK
+554 FAVIYLDK

-567 KEFTFKIPNESNHT
+567 KEFTFKIPNESNHN
-581 QNTLQGKTFVIT
+581 QNILQGKTFVIT
-593 GSLEKYSNRDE
+593 GSLEKYNNRDE

-611 YGGKVSGSVS
+611 NGGKVSGSVS
-621 AKTFALINNDIE
+621 AKTFALINNDVE

-652 EQFMQLIGE
+652 KQFMQLLN

>member
-1 MGVVSRYEHI
+1 MGVESRYERI
-11 EKMKDLIQELNNA
+11 EKIKTLIEELNNA
-24 SVAYYTSTPI
+24 SIAYYTSVPI

-47 QMLESQENIIFP
+47 QQLERQENIIFP

-92 NDLKQFAGNKQ
+92 NDLKQFAENKQ

-113 STTLKYKH
+113 STTLKYVH
-121 GKLVS
+121 GELVS
-126 AATRGN
+126 AVTRGN

-177 NIKDLDKK
+177 NIKDPDKK

-198 LLDSKEAAQRNM
+198 LLDSKEAEQRNM
-210 RFIAWRVIKGFEHEF
+210 RFVAWRVIKGFSHES
-225 VYEDLQSAKVCGFE
+225 VYEDLQDSKECGFE
-239 VVPMLVYSNSD
+239 VVPMIPYIGCENLQTVLD
-250 KDFLR
+250 T
-255 GILEKIKDLADVNNI
+255 IKDVADVNNI

-281 YTYGESLGKTDK
+281 YSYGESLGKTDK
-293 FFRHSISYKYE
+293 FFRHSIAYKYE

-325 NPVAVFEPIDLDG
+325 NPVAIFEPIDLDG

-373 KVHDSIDKSNN
+373 KVHDSINKSNN
-384 FTIPSKCPICG
+384 FTIPDKCPICG
-395 GETKIVKENDSEV
+395 GRTKIVKENDSEV
-408 LMCMNDYCQGK
+408 LMCMNDDCQGK
-419 LLGKLSHAVSRN
+419 LLGKLCHSVSRN
-431 ALNVDNLSEA
+431 VLDIDGLSEA

-494 DRFIYALSVPLI
+494 DRFIYALSVPMI

-519 YNFDKFYHCFSCGY
+519 YNFDEFYHCFSCGY

-554 FAITYMDK
+554 FAITHMDK

-645 GVQIINE
+645 SVQIINE

>member
-1 MGVVSRYEHI
+1 MGVESRYERI
-11 EKMKDLIQELNNA
+11 EKIKTLIEELNNA
-24 SVAYYTSTPI
+24 SIAYYTSVPI

-47 QMLESQENIIFP
+47 QQLERQENIIFP

-92 NDLKQFAGNKQ
+92 NDLKKFAGNKQ

-113 STTLKYKH
+113 STTLKYVH

-126 AATRGN
+126 AVTRGN

-177 NIKDLDKK
+177 SIKDSDKK

-210 RFIAWRVIKGFEHEF
+210 RFVAWRVIKGFSHES
-225 VYEDLQSAKVCGFE
+225 VYEDLQDSKECGFE
-239 VVPMLVYSNSD
+239 VVPMIPYIGCENLQTVLD
-250 KDFLR
+250 T
-255 GILEKIKDLADVNNI
+255 IKDVADVNNI

-281 YTYGESLGKTDK
+281 YSYGESLGKTDK
-293 FFRHSISYKYE
+293 FFRHSIAYKYE

-325 NPVAVFEPIDLDG
+325 NPVAIFEPIDLDG

-384 FTIPSKCPICG
+384 FTIPDKCPICG
-395 GETKIVKENDSEV
+395 EETKIVKENDSEV
-408 LMCMNDYCQGK
+408 LMCMNDDCKGK
-419 LLGKLSHAVSRN
+419 LLGKLVHAVSKN
-431 ALNVDNLSEA
+431 SLGIDGLSEA
-441 TLEKFISLGWLNSI
+441 TLEKFISLGWLDSI
-455 KSIYHLSDYKGK
+455 KSIYHLSDYKSK
-467 MYSLEGFGKK
+467 MYNLEGFGKK
-477 SVDKL
+477 SVDNL
-482 LESIEK
+482 LESIEN

-494 DRFIYALSVPLI
+494 DRFIYSLSISMI
-506 GKSASKDIAKHFK
+506 GKSTSKAIAEYFEYDFGRFVTKTYSVNCLGEVAYSNYK
-519 YNFDKFYHCFSCGY
+519 NYCTSHCDEI
-533 GYFWNLKVDGIGVVA
+533 LDL
-548 SNNIQK
+548 SN
-554 FAITYMDK
+554 
-562 VFELS
+562 
-567 KEFTFKIPNESNHT
+567 EFTFVKL
-581 QNTLQGKTFVIT
+581 NTIMVNSLSLQEKTFVIT
-593 GSLEKYSNRDE
+593 GSLEKYGNRDE

-621 AKTFALINNDIE
+621 SKTFALINNDVE

-652 EQFMQLIGE
+652 EQFMKLIGK

>member
-1 MGVVSRYEHI
+1 MGNTI
-11 EKMKDLIQELNNA
+11 GKMKELIQELNTA
-24 SVAYYTSTPI
+24 SYAYYTSTPI

-47 QMLESQENIIFP
+47 QMLENQENIIFP

-113 STTLKYKH
+113 STTLKYIH
-121 GKLVS
+121 GELVS
-126 AATRGN
+126 AVTRGN

-149 PKKIPYDDEL
+149 PKKIPYYDEL
-159 IIDGETIIG
+159 IVDGETIIG
-168 WDTFNKINE
+168 WDTFNRINE
-177 NIKDLDKK
+177 SIKDLDKK

-210 RFIAWRVIKGFEHEF
+210 RFIAWRVIKGFEHKS
-225 VYEDLQSAKVCGFE
+225 VYEDLINAEKCGFE
-239 VVPMLVYSNSD
+239 RVPMIPYIGCENTQTVLD
-250 KDFLR
+250 T
-255 GILEKIKDLADVNNI
+255 IKDVADANNI
-270 PYDGAVMAYDD
+270 PYDGAVMTYDD
-281 YTYGESLGKTDK
+281 YDYGESLGKTDK
-293 FFRHSISYKYE
+293 FFRHSIAYKYE

-325 NPVAVFEPIDLDG
+325 NPVAIFEPIDLDG

-384 FTIPSKCPICG
+384 FIIPDKCPICG
-395 GETKIVKENDSEV
+395 GRTEIVKDNDSEV
-408 LMCMNDYCQGK
+408 LMCMNDNCSGK
-419 LLGKLSHAVSRN
+419 LLGKLCHAVSRN
-431 ALNVDNLSEA
+431 ALNIDGLSEA
-441 TLEKFISLGWLNSI
+441 TLEKFISLGWLDSI
-455 KSIYHLSDYKGK
+455 KSIYHISDYKGK
-467 MYSLEGFGKK
+467 MYNLEGFGKK

-488 SRETTL
+488 SRYTTL
-494 DRFIYALSVPLI
+494 DRFIYSLSIPMI
-506 GKSASKDIAKHFK
+506 GKSASKDVAEFFEYDLIKFLGKTYSVNCLGDVAYKNYKKYCRNHYEEILDLSSEFNFK
-519 YNFDKFYHCFSCGY
+519 TQDKSLT
-533 GYFWNLKVDGIGVVA
+533 NKT
-548 SNNIQK
+548 NI
-554 FAITYMDK
+554 
-562 VFELS
+562 
-567 KEFTFKIPNESNHT
+567 
-581 QNTLQGKTFVIT
+581 LQDKTFVIT

-604 LKSVIES
+604 LKSIIES
-611 YGGKVSGSVS
+611 NGGKVSGSVS

-652 EQFMQLIGE
+652 EQFIQLLN

>member
-1 MGVVSRYEHI
+1 MGNTI
-11 EKMKDLIQELNNA
+11 GKMKELIQELNTA
-24 SVAYYTSTPI
+24 SYAYYTSTPI

-113 STTLKYKH
+113 STTLKYIH
-121 GKLVS
+121 GELVS
-126 AATRGN
+126 AVTRGN

-168 WDTFNKINE
+168 WDTFNNINE
-177 NIKDLDKK
+177 SIKDTDKK

-198 LLDSKEAAQRNM
+198 LLDSKEAAQRDM
-210 RFIAWRVIKGFEHEF
+210 RFIGWRVIKGFEHKS

-250 KDFLR
+250 KDFLH
-255 GILEKIKDLADVNNI
+255 GILEKIKDLADANNI

-281 YTYGESLGKTDK
+281 YAYGESLGKTDK
-293 FFRHSISYKYE
+293 FFRHSIAYKYE

-325 NPVAVFEPIDLDG
+325 NPVAIFEPIDLDG

-384 FTIPSKCPICG
+384 FTIPEKCPICG

-408 LMCMNDYCQGK
+408 LICMNDDCQGK
-419 LLGKLSHAVSRN
+419 LLGKLVHAVSRN
-431 ALNVDNLSEA
+431 ALDIDGLSEA
-441 TLEKFISLGWLNSI
+441 TLEKFISLGWLDSI

-494 DRFIYALSVPLI
+494 DRFVYSLSIPMI
-506 GKSASKDIAKHFK
+506 GKSASKDIAEFFEYDLIKFFEKTYSVNCLGNIAYKNYKKYCRNHYEEILDLSSEFNFK
-519 YNFDKFYHCFSCGY
+519 TQDKS
-533 GYFWNLKVDGIGVVA
+533 LTIKT
-548 SNNIQK
+548 NI
-554 FAITYMDK
+554 
-562 VFELS
+562 
-567 KEFTFKIPNESNHT
+567 
-581 QNTLQGKTFVIT
+581 LQDKTFVIT
-593 GSLEKYSNRDE
+593 GLLEKYSNRDE

-611 YGGKVSGSVS
+611 NGGKVSGSVS
-621 AKTFALINNDIE
+621 ARTFALINNDIE

-645 GVQIINE
+645 GIQIINE
-652 EQFMQLIGE
+652 EQFMQLLN

>member
-1 MGVVSRYEHI
+1 MGVESRYKRI
-11 EKMKDLIQELNNA
+11 EKIKNLIEELNNA
-24 SVAYYTSTPI
+24 SIAYYTSTPI

-47 QMLESQENIIFP
+47 QMLENQENIIFP
-59 NSPTQNVGYTVSDKL
+59 NSPTQNVGYTISDKL

-92 NDLKQFAGNKQ
+92 NYLKQFAGNKQ

-113 STTLKYKH
+113 STTLKYIH
-121 GKLVS
+121 GELVS
-126 AATRGN
+126 AVTRGN

-168 WDTFNKINE
+168 WDTFNEINSKIKPPDE
-177 NIKDLDKK
+177 K
-185 YKHPRNLVSGSLL
+185 YKHPRNLVSGSLR

-210 RFIAWRVIKGFEHEF
+210 RFIAWRVIKGFEHKF

-250 KDFLR
+250 KDSLQ
-255 GILEKIKDLADVNNI
+255 GILEKIKDLADANNI

-281 YTYGESLGKTDK
+281 YDYGESLGKTDK

-373 KVHDSIDKSNN
+373 KVHDNIDKSNN
-384 FTIPSKCPICG
+384 FTIPDKCPICG
-395 GETKIVKENDSEV
+395 GRTEIVKENDSEV
-408 LMCMNDYCQGK
+408 LMCMNDDCKGK
-419 LLGKLSHAVSRN
+419 LLGKLCHAVSRN
-431 ALNVDNLSEA
+431 VLDIDGLSEA

-494 DRFIYALSVPLI
+494 DRFIYSLSISMI
-506 GKSASKDIAKHFK
+506 GKTASKTIAEHFR
-519 YNFDKFYHCFSCGY
+519 YSFDEFYHCFSCGY
-533 GYFWNLKVDGIGVVA
+533 GYFWNLKVDGIGTVA

-567 KEFTFKIPNESNHT
+567 KEFTFKIPSESNNT
-581 QNTLQGKTFVIT
+581 QNTLQGKSFVIT

-604 LKSVIES
+604 LKSVIEF

-633 SSSSKNKKAKSL
+633 SSSNKNKKAKSL

-652 EQFMQLIGE
+652 EQFMQLIG

>member
-1 MGVVSRYEHI
+1 MGVESRYERI
-11 EKMKDLIQELNNA
+11 EKMKSLIEELNNA
-24 SVAYYTSTPI
+24 SIAYYTSTPI

-47 QMLESQENIIFP
+47 QMLENQENIIFP
-59 NSPTQNVGYTVSDKL
+59 NSPTQNVGYTISDKL

-113 STTLKYKH
+113 STTLKYIR
-121 GKLVS
+121 GELVS
-126 AATRGN
+126 AVTRGN

-138 VLQNVLTIKNI
+138 VLQNALTIKNI

-168 WDTFNKINE
+168 WDTFNEINSKIKPPDE
-177 NIKDLDKK
+177 K
-185 YKHPRNLVSGSLL
+185 YKHPRNLVSGSLR
-198 LLDSKEAAQRNM
+198 LLDSKEAAKRNM
-210 RFIAWRVIKGFEHEF
+210 RFIAWRVIKGFEHKF

-250 KDFLR
+250 KDSLQ
-255 GILEKIKDLADVNNI
+255 GILEKIKDLADANNI

-281 YTYGESLGKTDK
+281 YDYGESLGKTDK

-419 LLGKLSHAVSRN
+419 LLGKLSHTVSRN